1 MMSSTERLLQV
12 LRPRV
17 PRDETTHELVRA
29 KLALVSTRPEAIR
42 VLVDRA
48 CVVLTGPVPT
58 SERPR
63 IVRSLARVRGVDSI
77 VDLLSEEPD
86 TEEVVQRS
94 RRRYFGYAALAG
106 LAIGLLA
113 LAARLPSRGRKR

>member
-1 MMSSTERLLQV
+1 MMRTSSTERLLAV

-17 PRDETTHELVRA
+17 PRDDTTHELVRA
-29 KLALVSTRPEAIR
+29 KLALVSSRPGAIR
-42 VLVDRA
+42 VIVDRS
-48 CVVLTGPVPT
+48 CVVLTGAVPT

-86 TEEVVQRS
+86 TEQVVQRT
-94 RRRYFGYAALAG
+94 RKRYFGYAALAG
-106 LAIGLLA
+106 LTLGLFA
-113 LAARLPSRGRKR
+113 LAARKRR